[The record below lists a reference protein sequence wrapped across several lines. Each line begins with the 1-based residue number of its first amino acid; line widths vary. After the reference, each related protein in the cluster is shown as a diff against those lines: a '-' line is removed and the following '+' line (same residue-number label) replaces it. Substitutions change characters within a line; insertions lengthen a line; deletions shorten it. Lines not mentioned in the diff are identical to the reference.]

1 MTKRKQQVQSQD
13 EGSAK
18 AGTAFD
24 NWVSRVGEAL
34 RNLDD
39 RSALNRSSL
48 ARLSYVEKLAREHHG
63 GRILPRGLALRE
75 VLVSCVDNVV
85 NDLDG
90 EPSLSRECRYLTM
103 LKNGLNTRQ
112 ISGELGLSREHVS
125 RVYRRRALE
134 LVTNEFLLTIKSTP
148 VS

>member
-1 MTKRKQQVQSQD
+1 MWMIVLHSI
-13 EGSAK
+13 AVP
-18 AGTAFD
+18 
-24 NWVSRVGEAL
+24 WHVSPMWKSWPENIMAAAYYRG
-34 RNLDD
+34 
-39 RSALNRSSL
+39 
-48 ARLSYVEKLAREHHG
+48 
-63 GRILPRGLALRE
+63 GLALRE

-85 NDLDG
+85 DDLDG

-134 LVTNEFLLTIKSTP
+134 LVTIEFLSVVKSTANH
-148 VS
+148 